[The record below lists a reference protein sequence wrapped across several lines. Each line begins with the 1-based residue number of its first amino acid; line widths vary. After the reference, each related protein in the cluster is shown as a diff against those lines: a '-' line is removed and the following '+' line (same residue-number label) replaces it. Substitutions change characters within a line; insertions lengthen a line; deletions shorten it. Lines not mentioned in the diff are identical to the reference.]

1 MKSII
6 TKLAVHNGIYN
17 LVDNKDEDTKSN
29 NNFLISA
36 HRNYISSDIENTKE
50 YILLM
55 NDNDY
60 VSYIEIDARLT
71 KDKKIILS
79 HDNDLIVDGKH
90 QKIADLTYE
99 EVSNLKI
106 GDNNKLI
113 DLDNAIMLAN
123 KGIIINLKF
132 DNNIIELCNELNNEL
147 EGYDTSNMIFQTT
160 NIDGIRY
167 LNNNND
173 LNCQLLINNKDDLK
187 YIDEFKRVSINI
199 HLFNEE
205 LYKELS
211 YKNKKI
217 SLFVINNKEDL
228 DKVLNIVGD
237 NYKDINFITNYPD
250 VIDNL
255 LKENSFRK

>member
-1 MKSII
+1 MEFIMKSII

-99 EVSNLKI
+99 EEFFSEQLF
-106 GDNNKLI
+106 
-113 DLDNAIMLAN
+113 A
-123 KGIIINLKF
+123 F
-132 DNNIIELCNELNNEL
+132 
-147 EGYDTSNMIFQTT
+147 FQ
-160 NIDGIRY
+160 
-167 LNNNND
+167 
-173 LNCQLLINNKDDLK
+173 
-187 YIDEFKRVSINI
+187 
-199 HLFNEE
+199 
-205 LYKELS
+205 
-211 YKNKKI
+211 
-217 SLFVINNKEDL
+217 
-228 DKVLNIVGD
+228 IVGSYQILSFHS
-237 NYKDINFITNYPD
+237 NGFMVAEPADI
-250 VIDNL
+250 
-255 LKENSFRK
+255 R